1 SNIFF
6 ALRLLFS
13 AVFYELLIHLI
24 PVAALFSSQAATST
38 RLNGYQMFS
47 IAYLTGKYFY
57 IKYVVIFGVPSLFA
71 RIDGLTPPPPPI
83 CISRVSRYS
92 RMWRH
97 FDAGLYSFLKNQ
109 VYIPLLTHPKL
120 SSGAAR
126 PLALVS
132 AFLIVVA
139 WHGTQRNYVCWV
151 CLSALELV
159 IERVGVHI
167 WDSRRFQEF
176 RARIGEVWLRR
187 LLACG
192 MNFTVA
198 PGILGVFYFLGGDEF
213 GDALVKRVLLNGL
226 IDISKLNFAIING
239 VPTAGLVLTHL
250 LLLGYFFNNWCL
262 ELEFKNRKRPEK
274 NNNK

>member
-1 SNIFF
+1 FT
-6 ALRLLFS
+6 
-13 AVFYELLIHLI
+13 
-24 PVAALFSSQAATST
+24 SQAATNS
-38 RLNGYQMFS
+38 RLNGYHMFS
-47 IAYLTGKYFY
+47 IAYILGQYFHLKYT
-57 IKYVVIFGVPSLFA
+57 VIFGVPSLFA

-109 VYIPLLTHPKL
+109 VYIPLLTNPHL
-120 SSGAAR
+120 SSSLGR

-132 AFLIVVA
+132 AFLVVVA

-151 CLSALELV
+151 CLSALELI

-167 WDSRRFQEF
+167 WDCRRFQEF

-187 LLACG
+187 LLACC

-198 PGILGVFYFLGGDEF
+198 PGILGVFYFLGGEEF
-213 GDALVKRVLLNGL
+213 ADALVKKVLFNGL
-226 IDISKLNFAIING
+226 SDIAALNFTIVNG
-239 VPTAGLVLTHL
+239 VPSSGIVLTHL
-250 LLLGYFFNNWCL
+250 LLLGYFFNHTCL
-262 ELEFKNRKRPEK
+262 ELEYRGRKPENRKIIDQKLITEQ
-274 NNNK
+274 NNKNTANKKLD